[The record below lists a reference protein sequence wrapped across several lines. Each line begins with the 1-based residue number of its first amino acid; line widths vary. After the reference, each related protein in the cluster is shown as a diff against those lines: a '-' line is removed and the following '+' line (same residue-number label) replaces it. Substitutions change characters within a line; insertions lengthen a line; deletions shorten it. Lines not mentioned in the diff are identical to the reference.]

1 MIFSILSSWGIRNDF
16 GSILTQR
23 PILVEGLKL
32 LTSSRLAASAFD
44 IPSFLIHIASLNT
57 VGSSAVVIS
66 EDNGFTLSA
75 TGRNAHNFGN
85 HFNEADGKFTVP
97 VAGLYFFGYSIMRL
111 STSGTGAV
119 DIRIMKNGTANSL
132 YSRNYQGSYQTNFQ
146 AEGNGTIARLN
157 KNDYIQFRVGANMS
171 IHDDDSY
178 FYGYLIG

>member
-1 MIFSILSSWGIRNDF
+1 MNFSIWSKIN
-16 GSILTQR
+16 SI
-23 PILVEGLKL
+23 I
-32 LTSSRLAASAFD
+32 
-44 IPSFLIHIASLNT
+44 
-57 VGSSAVVIS
+57 IS

-97 VAGLYFFGYSIMRL
+97 IEGLYFFGYSIMRL

-146 AEGNGTIARLN
+146 AEGNATIARLK